1 MVITVK
7 AVSIVK
13 VLPSPINN
21 EKTVADRICG
31 KKYKLVTIH

>member
-13 VLPSPINN
+13 VLPSPINT